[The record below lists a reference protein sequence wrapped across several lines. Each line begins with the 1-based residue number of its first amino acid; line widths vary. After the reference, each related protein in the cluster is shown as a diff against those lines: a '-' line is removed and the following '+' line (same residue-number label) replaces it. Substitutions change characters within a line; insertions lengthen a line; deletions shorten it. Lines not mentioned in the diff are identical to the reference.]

1 MIQVKDL
8 SYHIDGKPILKKVNL
23 QANVGELLAIIG
35 PNGAGKSTLIKL
47 LCGEIKAAQQHI
59 VLAGKD
65 LSQYSLKEM
74 ALKRAV
80 LTQANDV
87 SVNFTVKELV
97 TMGRYPHF
105 DVNPST
111 IDLEII
117 DQALHEMGITHFS
130 DRSYHSLS
138 GGEKQ
143 RVQLARV
150 LAQIYESDDAIL
162 FLDEPINGLDM
173 QYQQIILDKA
183 RQMADRGW
191 TVVCI
196 LHDINFAARYAD
208 KILIL
213 KQGEVKYYG
222 TPSETITAENMLE
235 TYQTRVKV
243 LHDPEIGYP
252 FIIPLS

>member
-1 MIQVKDL
+1 M
-8 SYHIDGKPILKKVNL
+8 
-23 QANVGELLAIIG
+23 E
-35 PNGAGKSTLIKL
+35 
-47 LCGEIKAAQQHI
+47 
-59 VLAGKD
+59 
-65 LSQYSLKEM
+65 
-74 ALKRAV
+74 
-80 LTQANDV
+80 
-87 SVNFTVKELV
+87 
-97 TMGRYPHF
+97 
-105 DVNPST
+105 
-111 IDLEII
+111 
-117 DQALHEMGITHFS
+117 QALNEMGIAHFS
-130 DRSYHSLS
+130 DRSYHALS

-143 RVQLARV
+143 RVHLARV

-191 TVVCI
+191 TVICI

-213 KQGEVKYYG
+213 KQGEVKHYG